1 MQRKRS
7 RYIGDVVQ
15 DFLCRRTIQNMET
28 YSELKPWG
36 QRLNKIKKDGNHS
49 DDFEKLNKPEVDRIL
64 KEIPDLQDK
73 DQKWKD
79 AFIEGLKS
87 TFYGGE

>member
-1 MQRKRS
+1 MNLNSLLDQAKIAAS
-7 RYIGDVVQ
+7 
-15 DFLCRRTIQNMET
+15 TA
-28 YSELKPWG
+28 SEEILKVY
-36 QRLNKIKKDGNHS
+36 HS

-79 AFIEGLKS
+79 AFIQGLNS
-87 TFYGGE
+87 TFYGDQ

>member
-1 MQRKRS
+1 
-7 RYIGDVVQ
+7 
-15 DFLCRRTIQNMET
+15 MET

-64 KEIPDLQDK
+64 EEIPDLQDK

-87 TFYGGE
+87 TFYGDQ